1 MFYVKFKK
9 YLLLSLI
16 PAVFI
21 IFFIYISY
29 HSYISESGY
38 AKNTKLHTQMV
49 TLEEDLEVLRLEK
62 NKLKH
67 HIYLLDNLDS
77 DMLEEQAKKIL
88 YYANPEDIII
98 HHN

>member
-21 IFFIYISY
+21 IFFVYISY

-38 AKNTKLHTQMV
+38 AKNTKLHIQMV
-49 TLEEDLEVLRLEK
+49 TLEEDLETLRLEK
-62 NKLKH
+62 KKLKH
-67 HIYLLDNLDS
+67 HIYLLDKVDS

-88 YYANPEDIII
+88 YYAHPDDIII
-98 HHN
+98 HQN

>member
-1 MFYVKFKK
+1 
-9 YLLLSLI
+9 
-16 PAVFI
+16 
-21 IFFIYISY
+21 
-29 HSYISESGY
+29 
-38 AKNTKLHTQMV
+38 MV

-88 YYANPEDIII
+88 YYAHPEDIII